1 MTKIAYTILKKK
13 NLFLSATGRGG
24 GEAPLEYQRKTRYF
38 SFYCFSFF
46 FKQFKARTVLGKA
59 LVANQP

>member
-13 NLFLSATGRGG
+13 PVSFGYWKGWGR
-24 GEAPLEYQRKTRYF
+24 EAPLEYQRKTRYF